1 MQKKTLFN
9 VMWLIAFAFFNLVL
23 FMVAGFVDHT
33 ATFWITYVFAVIA
46 FGIVKA
52 SVYIL
57 GKSGMHI
64 RDWLFG
70 YPIIRHCII
79 YCVLEVVGAIVFF
92 VLEDVIAWQIA
103 FLVQVTLLALYSF
116 LAISCLISKKT
127 IDEVHTK
134 VERKTQTMQL
144 LRVDAEML
152 VRKCTDPDA
161 KKVFEAFSEKLR
173 YSDPVSHDAVVYLE
187 NRLKTMIA
195 EAGEKLANGEITE
208 AMDICRAA
216 EDALAER
223 NMKVKVYKGK

>member
-1 MQKKTLFN
+1 
-9 VMWLIAFAFFNLVL
+9 MWLIAFGLFNLVL
-23 FMVAGFVDHT
+23 FVVAGFADHT
-33 ATFWITYVFAVIA
+33 ATFWITYVFAIIA
-46 FGIVKA
+46 FAVVKG

-79 YCVLEVVGAIVFF
+79 YCVLELIAAIAFIIF
-92 VLEDVIAWQIA
+92 EDVVAWQIA
-103 FLVQVTLLALYSF
+103 FLVQTVMLALYAF

-127 IDEVHTK
+127 IDEVHDK

-152 VRKCTDPDA
+152 VRKCADPDA
-161 KKVFEAFSEKLR
+161 KKVFEAFSEKVR

-187 NRLKTMIA
+187 NRLKAMIA
-195 EAGEKLANGEITE
+195 EAGQKLENGEITE